1 MWKHLLQNPPIKGV
15 FWCTRNKKLLLS
27 LILKHMLLTDPQE
40 VPLKIYMQ
48 VQVTEVMIRIKDR
61 KIYNY

>member
-1 MWKHLLQNPPIKGV
+1 
-15 FWCTRNKKLLLS
+15 
-27 LILKHMLLTDPQE
+27 MLLTDPQE
-40 VPLKIYMQ
+40 VPLKINMQ